1 MSKMDYQELRE
12 AAEKAMHDDWG
23 FDTDLFYELV
33 EPSIVLALLD
43 ECETLATENAKLKTA
58 HPQLFGKAEGATK

>member
-1 MSKMDYQELRE
+1 MSKIDYQELRE

-33 EPSIVLALLD
+33 
-43 ECETLATENAKLKTA
+43 KLKTA

>member
-1 MSKMDYQELRE
+1 
-12 AAEKAMHDDWG
+12 MHDDWG

-43 ECETLATENAKLKTA
+43 ECETLATENAKLKQ